1 MTEKILLDTDIGSD
15 IDDAVCLAYLLSQPD
30 CELLGITTVTGE
42 AIERAGMASA
52 LCRVAG
58 KRIPIFPGADEP
70 LLVPQRQPHAQQKNA
85 LERWPHDASFPR
97 GQAVP
102 FLRDMIRA
110 HPGEVTLL
118 AIGPLTNIALLFHV
132 DPELPALLKGLVLMC
147 GVFSAHLSAFMT
159 PEWNARVD
167 PQATAMVFGNSALP
181 LRAVGTDVTSQVT
194 MDVQEVRARFCSSLL
209 RPVLDFSEVW
219 FASNDVLTFHD
230 PLAAVT
236 IFDPGVCQYARG
248 EVEVGLSD
256 PAQAGMTYWRP
267 NARGR
272 HTIATAVDA
281 ERFFGHY
288 FTVCDSR

>member
-15 IDDAVCLAYLLSQPD
+15 IDDAVCLAYLLAQPE
-30 CELLGITTVTGE
+30 CELVGITTVTGE
-42 AIERAGMASA
+42 ALERAKMASA

-58 KRIPIFPGADEP
+58 KQVPIYPGADEP
-70 LLVPQRQPHAQQKNA
+70 LLVPQRQPHAQQKGS
-85 LERWPHDASFPR
+85 LERWPHDSAFPC

-110 HPGEVTLL
+110 HPGEITLL

-132 DPELPALLKGLVLMC
+132 DPELPGLLKGLVLMC
-147 GVFSAHLSAFMT
+147 GVFSGHLSHFMT

-167 PQATAMVFGNSALP
+167 PHATAMLFGNSALR
-181 LRAVGTDVTSQVT
+181 LRTVGTDVTSQVT
-194 MDVQEVRARFCSSLL
+194 MDVQEVRTRFSSGLL
-209 RPVLDFSEVW
+209 RPVLDFSEAW
-219 FASNDVLTFHD
+219 FDHNDVLTFHD

-236 IFDPGVCQYARG
+236 IFDPDVCTYTRG

-256 PAQAGMTYWRP
+256 SAQAGMTYWRP
-267 NARGR
+267 NVRGR

-281 ERFFGHY
+281 DRFFGHY
-288 FTVCDSR
+288 FAVCNSR